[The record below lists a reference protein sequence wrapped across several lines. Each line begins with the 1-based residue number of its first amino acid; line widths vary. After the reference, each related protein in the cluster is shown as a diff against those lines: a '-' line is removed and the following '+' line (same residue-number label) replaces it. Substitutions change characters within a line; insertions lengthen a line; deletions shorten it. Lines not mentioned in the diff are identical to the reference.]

1 MFPLRFVDDRYT
13 VGSQDPLQE
22 VIGGLIAVKTAWRCR
37 RRPASDRPAVHPAG
51 RCWTR
56 GVMPEMLME
65 QETCPGAENTG
76 TATQDRPTS
85 TSSLSMA

>member
-1 MFPLRFVDDRYT
+1 MFPLRFGDDRYP
-13 VGSQDPLQE
+13 VGSRDPLQE
-22 VIGGLIAVKTAWRCR
+22 VSGGLIAVKTAGDVGGGL
-37 RRPASDRPAVHPAG
+37 PQIVSSPPAG
-51 RCWTR
+51 RLQTR

-65 QETCPGAENTG
+65 QETCRGAENTG